1 MLFKLSIK
9 NIQKSIKD
17 YAIYFLT
24 LVLGVAIFY
33 VFNSIESQTVM
44 MKVSSNTLKII
55 NLMNQLLSSVS
66 VFISF
71 ILGFLIIYASRFLIK
86 RRNKEFGIYLTL
98 GMSKRK
104 ISLIL
109 FFETLIIGILSLGV
123 GLLIGFFLSELMS
136 LLVANLFE
144 ADMTNFR
151 FIFSSSA
158 ALNCLIYFGI
168 MYLIVMIFN
177 TISVNKCKLIDL
189 INSSKKT
196 EKIKL
201 KNPIL
206 CVIIFIIACVMLIY
220 SYYSVTHNFNSIG
233 DNNKIYVSIILGAL
247 STFLIFWSLSG
258 LILKIVMNMKGLYY
272 KGLNSFT
279 LRQVSS
285 KINTT
290 VFSSTIICLMLFIT
304 ICFLS
309 SCLSI
314 KNSLTG
320 NIDEL
325 SKVDVEI
332 IKDRNVTDDFIK
344 DNLLND
350 EIIAD
355 TKIDILETLKNNN
368 IDKNNFK
375 DMLIVYYYKTNL
387 TLQDTLGD
395 AYEEVKEKFPLMNFF
410 TKENIMSISDYNK
423 VAKLYGN
430 KTYTLK
436 ENEYIVIADYN
447 SMIDIR
453 NKALNKNSII
463 TVNDNVLNPK
473 YSECKYGFVDVGAQ
487 HLNSGIIVV
496 PDNVVNENMPKKE
509 ILLANYNAN
518 TKVEKQKINSLINN
532 LENTY
537 NKTNLVSYNTKIDML
552 ESSIGLG
559 ALVTFI
565 GLYLGIIFLIS
576 SAAILALKE
585 LSESTDNKERYKM
598 IRKLGADEKM
608 INKALFNQ
616 IFIFFMIPLLL
627 AIVHSIFGIKFA
639 NKILGTMGISGLT
652 SSITMTFIFLVL
664 ICGGYFL
671 LTYFASK
678 NIIRER

>member
-44 MKVSSNTLKII
+44 MKVSSNTLEII

-158 ALNCLIYFGI
+158 ALKCLIYFGI

-177 TISVNKCKLIDL
+177 TISVSKCKLIDL

-220 SYYSVTHNFNSIG
+220 SYYFVTSDSKLSG
-233 DNNKIYVSIILGAL
+233 DVTSLYIPIVLGAL

-616 IFIFFMIPLLL
+616 IFIFFMIPLSL

-664 ICGGYFL
+664 IYGGYFL

-678 NIIRER
+678 NIIREK